1 MKASG
6 RSVGENEAAASETPE
21 DVAAVY
27 RWAKLVAMKYR
38 DFSASRRKA
47 RAQSRADVALE
58 QGVMEHALERALSPE
73 ARHVCAVTEGA
84 AVAEVLDTGVETEVA
99 AETEVADAGE
109 TETGVEVADP
119 EGVGVDSGA
128 SDGEAVQT
136 VPAWFHDSPLPT
148 QARPLRTAIESHR
161 GGAAGVETAAGE
173 ALLHTRERFAARWS
187 ALKEVDEDVG
197 PELPALQPERV
208 GDGRTPLLALF
219 SLAGGV
225 GKTSLAATLGCI
237 LSLHGEEVLLIDTTS
252 RGVLPFYFGVRE
264 LRPGEVR
271 TCLPREDGGGATI
284 SLTVCSAVGME
295 GDERRQ
301 KMLADEI
308 MRHVQGDRRVVLD
321 LDAGSSWLLR
331 CLTELQ
337 PIVLVPVTG
346 EMNSALSLRDV
357 ERLFKG
363 MAESGERS
371 AMPYYLINQFDASLP
386 LHLDVREVLRRR
398 LGERLL
404 EFAVR
409 RSAAVSE
416 ALAAGMTVVEYAPD
430 AAVVQD
436 YNDVASWLRR
446 VTAAVAERDSA
457 Q

>member
-1 MKASG
+1 MEASG
-6 RSVGENEAAASETPE
+6 RSVGEDEAAASEAPE
-21 DVAAVY
+21 DVAALS
-27 RWAKLVAMKYR
+27 RWAKLVGMKYR
-38 DFSASRRKA
+38 EFSASRR
-47 RAQSRADVALE
+47 RSRTQSRAAVSLE
-58 QGVMEHALERALSPE
+58 QGAIEQALERALSPV
-73 ARHVCAVTEGA
+73 ARRSCAATESTEIAAIADAGAATEGA
-84 AVAEVLDTGVETEVA
+84 AEP
-99 AETEVADAGE
+99 EVADAGAAAAGVE
-109 TETGVEVADP
+109 IAGSEGVEVDC
-119 EGVGVDSGA
+119 GA
-128 SDGEAVQT
+128 SESEAVQT
-136 VPAWFHDSPLPT
+136 IPAWLNDSQMPSQT
-148 QARPLRTAIESHR
+148 GPLRRSVEGHR
-161 GGAAGVETAAGE
+161 GGAAGVEMAAGE
-173 ALLHTRERFAARWS
+173 TLLDIRERFAGRWS

-225 GKTSLAATLGCI
+225 GKTSLAAVLGRI
-237 LSLHGEEVLLIDTTS
+237 LSMHGEEVLLIDTTS
-252 RGVLPFYFGVRE
+252 RGVLPFYFGVRD

-271 TCLPREDGGGATI
+271 ACLQREGGGTTV
-284 SLTVCSAVGME
+284 SLTVCSAAGME

-301 KMLADEI
+301 KVLADEV